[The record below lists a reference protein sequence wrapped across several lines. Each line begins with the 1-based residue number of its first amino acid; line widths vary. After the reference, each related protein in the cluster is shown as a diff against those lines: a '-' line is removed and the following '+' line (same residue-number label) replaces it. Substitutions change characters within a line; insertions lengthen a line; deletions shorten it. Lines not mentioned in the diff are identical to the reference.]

1 NQQCQTNC
9 QTNPAVKSGNSAKQF
24 IIYYTS
30 LVCGAN
36 CLYKPKIRCATDHS
50 PAIMEHLLT
59 GTAQL
64 GFVLKCPPIA
74 GIQIECIWRSRIV
87 PVVHHSHHLAQAGK
101 LRIAD
106 IANELVAPQ
115 YWGDVCEDLI
125 KQIRLTRT
133 VHGPI
138 HAIQPA
144 SAASEMALEHG
155 YLTFM
160 PEMAVRRDLREGRLV
175 KLELLDLPLWQW
187 EVMMAWRSGKRVDAS
202 QQQVLDTIDTIRTI
216 SANRA

>member
-1 NQQCQTNC
+1 
-9 QTNPAVKSGNSAKQF
+9 VKSGNSAKQF